1 MRTIRIAILATLL
14 VTGGAS
20 AQQPGADP
28 MGDNLVPPEL
38 VMMHQQEI
46 ALTDEQRSYIVAEIG
61 SAQQKATDIQWKM
74 QREVDQMGTILKK
87 DPVDEKAM
95 LAQLDTILALERDIK
110 RIHLTLVE
118 RIKNR
123 LTPQQRAELQKLK
136 ATGAK

>member
-1 MRTIRIAILATLL
+1 MRTIPLAILITLL
-14 VTGGAS
+14 VAGGLG
-20 AQQPGADP
+20 AQQPGPDP
-28 MGDNLVPPEL
+28 MGDNLFPPEL

-46 ALTDEQRSYIVAEIG
+46 GLTDEQRSYIVAEIG

-87 DPVDEKAM
+87 DPIDEKAM

-123 LTPQQRAELQKLK
+123 LTPQQRAQLQRLK
-136 ATGAK
+136 AASPK